1 MEAGYITIR
10 FFVITIQNVTFIKLR
25 LFLWIYRLERSTNKV
40 MVILNATVQ
49 NIAAIDVLN
58 KSGSTFPRHLL
69 MRRLVGRIHYRNV
82 IDVLPL

>member
-1 MEAGYITIR
+1 
-10 FFVITIQNVTFIKLR
+10 
-25 LFLWIYRLERSTNKV
+25 